1 MIIST
6 PIAVEFGKSGDS
18 DAILDGLLSGPSD
31 ASSGRGLVLLSHGAG
46 GTMNNGFLV
55 KASEELNALAFTTL
69 RWNFG
74 YVKARRA
81 PSAGGKRELPEMQ
94 AAIDYLKNLDKSNK
108 LPIILAGKSFG
119 ARLASYSAKERQ
131 DIDGFAF
138 FGLPLLGIGKN
149 PKPRDWTHL
158 ARLTGKALFV
168 TGHKDKLCPLQQL
181 EDVQK
186 HVGIPFE
193 SFVVPGDHGFSPRG
207 EKEALDHLVKW
218 ICANFPPMP
227 PHTVP

>member
-1 MIIST
+1 MSTIT
-6 PIAVEFGKSGDS
+6 PIAVEFGEG
-18 DAILDGLLSGPSD
+18 LDGLLSGP
-31 ASSGRGLVLLSHGAG
+31 AEPNRGRGLVLLSHGAG

-55 KASEELNALAFTTL
+55 KASEELNALQFTTL

-119 ARLASYSAKERQ
+119 ARLASYSAIERQ

-138 FGLPLLGIGKN
+138 FGMPLKGAGKN
-149 PKPRDWTHL
+149 AKPRDWTHL
-158 ARLTGKALFV
+158 AKLTGKALFV
-168 TGHKDKLCPLQQL
+168 TGDKDKLCPLDYL
-181 EDVQK
+181 ADVQK
-186 HVGIPFE
+186 HITIPFE
-193 SFVVPGDHGFSPRG
+193 SEVVPGDHGFLPRG
-207 EKEALDHLVKW
+207 ENHALSHFTQW
-218 ICANFPPMP
+218 ISEQF
-227 PHTVP
+227 